1 MPIPGTLPNIPR
13 PSKLKK
19 RSKRRLIKGGLLVGN
34 LLLLVG
40 VAGFIL
46 INRSASQTVR
56 SNTVAS
62 AVAISNRSSGPL
74 DQLSSAQIAL
84 TAAQMTRLP
93 EMTAVRNQADSDAIL
108 LKIAPSDSTALAKPQ
123 IVPTAGRSKQDIIHY
138 TVVAGDTIPSIGDK
152 YGVTADSIRWSNNTF
167 GNSVNVGTVLNI
179 PPVNG
184 IVYTVK
190 AGDTPSSIAAR
201 FRADANLVSTYNDAE
216 ISGLKEGEQIVV
228 PNGVVAVA
236 VVASSLSY
244 RSYSSS
250 FTASY
255 GGNGYDYGYCT
266 YYAASRVSV
275 PTNWGNAN
283 TWDNYA
289 VLSGWTVST
298 TPVPGAIAQSDLMSW
313 LGHVA
318 YVEDVSPDGAS
329 MKYSDMNGLAGW
341 GRVGTSDWVPVSRFQ
356 HYIYH

>member
-1 MPIPGTLPNIPR
+1 MPIPGTLPSVPR
-13 PSKLKK
+13 PPKLKK
-19 RSKRRLIKGGLLVGN
+19 RSKRRLIKGGLVAGN
-34 LLLLVG
+34 ILLLIG
-40 VAGFIL
+40 VAGFIV

-56 SNTVAS
+56 ANTVAS
-62 AVAISNRSSGPL
+62 AVAISNRVTSPL

-108 LKIAPSDSTALAKPQ
+108 LKIAPSDSISLTKPQ
-123 IVPTAGRSKQDIIHY
+123 IVPTSQKSKADIIHY
-138 TVVAGDTIPSIGDK
+138 TVASGDTITSIADK
-152 YGVTADSIRWSNNTF
+152 FGVTADSVRWSNNIS
-167 GNSVNVGTVLNI
+167 GNFVSTGTALSI

-184 IVYTVK
+184 VVYTVK
-190 AGDTPSSIAAR
+190 AGDTPASISAR
-201 FRADANLVSTYNDAE
+201 YRADTSLVITYNDAE
-216 ISGLKEGEQIVV
+216 VNGLKVGDQIII

-236 VVASSLSY
+236 PVATSLSY
-244 RSYSSS
+244 RSYSTS

-266 YYAASRVSV
+266 YYAAARVAV

-289 VLSGWTVST
+289 ILSGWTVSS
-298 TPVPGAIAQSDLMSW
+298 VPTVGAIAQSDQMSY
-313 LGHVA
+313 LGHVG
-318 YVEDVSPDGAS
+318 YVEAVSSDGS
-329 MKYSDMNGLAGW
+329 SIKYSDMNGLSGW
-341 GRVGTSDWVPVSRFQ
+341 GRVGMSDWVPAAMFQ